1 MPRPK
6 HTDRQLPERIAA
18 RVRQARAQKGWTQE
32 QLAEVLDV
40 ATETI
45 SRYEVGRFPP
55 SLPMLSRL
63 ADALDVDLQSLLGMG
78 PAGLTSVETELI
90 EGWRGLDSE
99 ERIIVLKLVRRLD
112 GGRTRP
118 KRPKRAAAQTTV
130 RERSPGG
137 TAR

>member
-6 HTDRQLPERIAA
+6 HTDQLPERIAA

-32 QLAEVLDV
+32 QLAEALDV

-63 ADALDVDLQSLLGMG
+63 ADALEVDLQSLLGMG
-78 PAGLTSVETELI
+78 PAGLTSVEAELL

-99 ERIIVLKLVRRLD
+99 EQSIVLKLVHRL
-112 GGRTRP
+112 GSGRAQP
-118 KRPKRAAAQTTV
+118 KRPTTQTTP
-130 RERSPGG
+130 RERSPGSPS
-137 TAR
+137 R

>member
-6 HTDRQLPERIAA
+6 HPDRQLPERIAA

-32 QLAEVLDV
+32 KLAEALDV

-63 ADALDVDLQSLLGMG
+63 ADALGIDLQSILGIG
-78 PAGLTSVETELI
+78 PAGLSSSETELV
-90 EGWRGLDSE
+90 EGWRQLDSE
-99 ERIIVLKLVRRLD
+99 EQGMVLKLVQRL
-112 GGRTRP
+112 GGSTTRP
-118 KRPKRAAAQTTV
+118 
-130 RERSPGG
+130 
-137 TAR
+137 

>member
-6 HTDRQLPERIAA
+6 HTDLQLPERIAA

-32 QLAEVLDV
+32 QLAEALDV

-63 ADALDVDLQSLLGMG
+63 ADALEVDLQSLLGMG
-78 PAGLTSVETELI
+78 PAGLTSVEAELI

-99 ERIIVLKLVRRLD
+99 ERSIVLKLVRRLG
-112 GGRTRP
+112 GGRAQ
-118 KRPKRAAAQTTV
+118 PKRAALQSTP
-130 RERSPGG
+130 RERSPG
-137 TAR
+137 TSSR